1 MKSVEQIVQ
10 KREQLRIDSKEHM
23 EKLNILKARKWSTLS
38 DEEKREYNEL
48 WHTVRMLE
56 VQIDTLTYVIN
67 YDSELRSVILPRK
80 MISGRG

>member
-56 VQIDTLTYVIN
+56 VQIDTLTYAIN

-80 MISGRG
+80 MISDRE